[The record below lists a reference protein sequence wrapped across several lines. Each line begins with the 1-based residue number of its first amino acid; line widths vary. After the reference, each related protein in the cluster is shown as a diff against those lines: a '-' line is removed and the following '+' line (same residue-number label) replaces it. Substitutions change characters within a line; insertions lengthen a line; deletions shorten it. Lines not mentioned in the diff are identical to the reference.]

1 VKVRK
6 RGLLGLGL
14 FLLVI
19 LLLSI
24 FTWFLDE
31 GNKVGNSP
39 GLQEKKEVSLEEA
52 NAYLE
57 SYHTKVGFY
66 NEVGESLRAKGY
78 EHSLLGIMES
88 EDEFQIK
95 IILLNKE
102 ANKLEQKEV
111 KKIFEE
117 TAIKFKL
124 EPKTFKVHV
133 SNGKASAF

>member
-1 VKVRK
+1 MKVGK
-6 RGLLGLGL
+6 SGLLGLGL

-24 FTWFLDE
+24 YTWFSDG
-31 GNKVGNSP
+31 GNKVDSTLLP
-39 GLQEKKEVSLEEA
+39 EKREVSLEEA

-66 NEVGESLRAKGY
+66 NEVGESLREKGY
-78 EHSLLGIMES
+78 DHSLLGIMES

-95 IILLNKE
+95 ITLLNKE
-102 ANKLEQKEV
+102 ANKQEQIEV

-124 EPKTFKVHV
+124 DPGLFKVHV
-133 SNGKASAF
+133 GNGKTSAF